1 MKTCIL
7 LALIASLPI
16 AVRSAEPASE
26 QRLDE
31 VEQRGAQVMPFS
43 LGQTTHYFTK
53 TATGGVQQVLVKDAA
68 DTPQIQLIRE
78 HLRKIAGEF
87 QRGDFADPTQI
98 HGDAMP
104 GLADL
109 KKAGPVQL
117 RVDYKELPEGAEI
130 DYATDDPRLVHA
142 LHQWFDAQ
150 LSDHARHAM
159 PSHSQHSQHQM
170 Q

>member
-1 MKTCIL
+1 MKPWIT
-7 LALIASLPI
+7 LALIVCLPI
-16 AVRSAEPASE
+16 AALSAEPASE

-31 VEQRGAQVMPFS
+31 VEQQGERVMPFS

-53 TATGGVQQVLVKDAA
+53 TAAGGVQQVLVKDAA

-87 QRGDFADPTQI
+87 QSGDFADPTRI

-104 GLADL
+104 GLAGL
-109 KKAGPVQL
+109 KKARPGQL
-117 RVDYKELPEGAEI
+117 RVVYKELPDGAEI
-130 DYATDDPRLVHA
+130 DYATDDPLLVQA

-150 LSDHARHAM
+150 LSDHARYAM
-159 PSHSQHSQHQM
+159 PVHPQHSQHPM